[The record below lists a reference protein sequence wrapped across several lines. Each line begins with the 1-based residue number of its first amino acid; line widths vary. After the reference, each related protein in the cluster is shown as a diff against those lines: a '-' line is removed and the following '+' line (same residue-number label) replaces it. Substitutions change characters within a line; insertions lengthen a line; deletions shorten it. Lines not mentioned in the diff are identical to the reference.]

1 MRKTF
6 TVSSANRMLPLVR
19 RIASDAV
26 RDYLRWQETVRQFEI
41 ASLKS
46 SADRPDATA
55 EALQREAEQLARDIE
70 GYIAEA
76 TELGVMVKGLDTG
89 LVAFPAEIDG
99 RPVLLCWQLGEDKVR
114 YWHEE
119 DAGFAG
125 RQPLPQ
131 LQVS

>member
-6 TVSSANRMLPLVR
+6 TVDSANRMLPLVR

-26 RDYLRWQETVRQFEI
+26 RDYLRWQEAVREFEI
-41 ASLKS
+41 ASLNS
-46 SADRPDATA
+46 SADSPDETA
-55 EALQREAEQLARDIE
+55 DRLQQEAERLARDIE

-76 TELGVMVKGLDTG
+76 AQLGVMMKGLDTG
-89 LVAFPAEIDG
+89 LIDFPGEIDG
-99 RPVLLCWQLGEDKVR
+99 RPVLLCWQLGEESVR

>member
-1 MRKTF
+1 MSKTF

-89 LVAFPAEIDG
+89 LVDFPAEIDG